1 MIIVDYL
8 RTLKDAYALPRV
20 EDIFDCLYG
29 SKWFSTIDM
38 KSGYHQ
44 VEMEEDHKPLTAFTL
59 GPLGFGNL
67 TNFVWFGKFSGHV
80 STYYRRMFRVFKY
93 ENMYIVPGRPYYC

>member
-1 MIIVDYL
+1 MQKENGKL
-8 RTLKDAYALPRV
+8 RYRRLNIRTVKSVYALPRV

-29 SKWFSTIDM
+29 SKSC
-38 KSGYHQ
+38 YHQ

-67 TNFVWFGKFSGHV
+67 INFRLVW
-80 STYYRRMFRVFKY
+80 
-93 ENMYIVPGRPYYC
+93 

>member
-1 MIIVDYL
+1 MCSDYRRLYL
-8 RTLKDAYALPRV
+8 RTVKDAYALPRV
-20 EDIFDCLYG
+20 EDKFDCFYD

-59 GPLGFGNL
+59 GPLGIWEFK
-67 TNFVWFGKFSGHV
+67 NFRSVW
-80 STYYRRMFRVFKY
+80 
-93 ENMYIVPGRPYYC
+93 